1 MMVTFVSQCEKKALN
16 RTRRVLDAF
25 ANRIGDNT
33 WQTVITEDGLIAV
46 KTLLRKT
53 ATKNT
58 AVACHWI
65 RSRSRSE
72 LVWVVGNRKRFN
84 EVGIVPV
91 NSTRKDFN
99 HREWEKGWQ
108 TTEIIAIAS
117 AIAGL
122 FHDLGKANDLF
133 QEKLNPNKKDKKAKN
148 FEPYRHE
155 WVSLRLFQA
164 FVGDSSD
171 QEWLKQLANVNEE
184 LENRVLQ
191 KLIVD
196 NPDADNFNNP
206 FNNLPAFG
214 KLVAWLVVS
223 HHRLPVYSKQGQTEP
238 QIEQLNKWLSN
249 DFDDSW
255 NSLNSL
261 NHEWQAAALKANW
274 TFTNHTP
281 LVSKTWQKK
290 ANELSKRALVCQGL
304 IGVDWFNRPF
314 VMHLSRLA
322 LMLADHHYSGK
333 DAQTHWQ
340 DTNYLA
346 IANIDKQNQ
355 PKQKLDEHNVG
366 VSQHAFEFILKLRR
380 FREELPTLPPNKTLA
395 KGPKED
401 KEPWQTK
408 AYQAAQQVQGQVK
421 EQGFF
426 GINMA
431 STGKGK
437 TLANARIMYGLAD
450 ESEGC
455 RFSVALGLRTL
466 TLQTGESLQDRLE
479 LESADIATLIG
490 SQAILRLSQIN
501 LGKQTDDEPLA
512 IRGSESLEMDVDDDG
527 FDVIYG
533 IEIYEGQLE
542 QWFKDKPKAKKLLHA
557 PILVSTIDH
566 LMPATEG
573 VRGGKQIVPML
584 RLLTS
589 DLVLDE
595 PDEFDLNDLPALAR
609 LVNWAGMLGAN
620 VLVSTATM
628 PPALAYAL
636 FDAYQAGRKAFN
648 DATNQAN
655 ALKPVVCAWFDEFGI
670 QTSEQD
676 TIQSFIKTH
685 DEFIQKRIA
694 NLVKEKSVL
703 RKAKLLEIASTA
715 DLPPLNAMSE
725 SIRQNLLVLHQEHHQ
740 QHPSCKKI
748 SIGLLR
754 IANINP
760 LVAIARL
767 LYQNPAPENYRIH
780 YCVYHSQYPLAQ
792 RAFIESKLDQ
802 ALNRKNPETIWDC
815 PEIQYALN
823 HCPEQNQLFVV
834 LATSVAEVGRD
845 HDYDWAI
852 AEPSSMR
859 SIIQLAG
866 RIQRHRK
873 QTPKTENFYILEKN
887 RKALKGKEIAYEKPG
902 FEAKNRKL
910 NSHNLHDILEATQ
923 YSAPNATPSILRP
936 KKWKETPP
944 FSNLVTLEQI
954 AYRQKLF
961 EHADDK
967 GSANLWW
974 ENQVSWC
981 AEIQRKQ
988 PFRESSSDQ
997 AYCLYLAEDEDEPV
1011 WQIKNDKVYPIEYAT
1026 VADITNIEVTPA
1038 QGNQAWLVFNIHD
1051 QYGYLVEQ
1059 LEKPLTYISRCFGEV
1074 RLPDYEN
1081 QINEWYYSPVL
1092 GVFREL
1098 NEEPV
1103 NGKPTG
1109 N

>member
-1 MMVTFVSQCEKKALN
+1 MMVTFISQCEKKALN

-33 WQTVITEDGLIAV
+33 WQTVITEEGLIAV

-72 LVWVVGNRKRFN
+72 LVWIVGNRKRFN
-84 EVGIVPV
+84 AEGIAAV
-91 NSTRKDFN
+91 NSTKLDLN
-99 HREWEKGWQ
+99 HREWEKGWH
-108 TTEIIAIAS
+108 TTETITIAA
-117 AIAGL
+117 AISGL

-133 QEKLNPNKKDKKAKN
+133 QDKLNPEIEGKK

-155 WVSLRLFQA
+155 WVSLRVFQA
-164 FVGDSSD
+164 FVDGQSD
-171 QEWLKQLANVNEE
+171 QKWLEQLANVDEQ
-184 LENRVLQ
+184 LEADILQ
-191 KLIVD
+191 KIVAD
-196 NPDADNFNNP
+196 NPELNEFNNP
-206 FNNLPAFG
+206 FDALPEFA
-214 KLVAWLVVS
+214 KLVAWLIVS
-223 HHRLPVYSKQGQTEP
+223 HHRLPVYPKQGEIEP
-238 QIEQLNKWLSN
+238 RLDQPDTWLSQA
-249 DFDDSW
+249 FDDAW
-255 NSLNSL
+255 NSVNSR
-261 NHEWQAAALKANW
+261 NHQWTKQTLKANW
-274 TFTNHTP
+274 TFSNHTP

-290 ANELSKRALVCQGL
+290 ANELSKRALSCQGL
-304 IGVDWFNRPF
+304 MGIDWFSQPF
-314 VMHLSRLA
+314 VMHLSRLV
-322 LMLADHHYSGK
+322 LMLADHHYSAK
-333 DAQTHWQ
+333 DVQIHWQ
-340 DTNYLA
+340 DANYQA
-346 IANIDKQNQ
+346 YANTDKQNQ
-355 PKQKLDEHNVG
+355 LKQKLDEHNVG
-366 VSQHAFEFILKLRR
+366 VSQHAFELSLKLRR
-380 FREELPTLPPNKTLA
+380 LREELLSLTDNKTLA

-408 AYQAAQQVQGQVK
+408 VYQAAQQIRNQVK

-466 TLQTGESLQDRLE
+466 TLQTGEALQERLQLDKTE
-479 LESADIATLIG
+479 IATLIG
-490 SQAILRLSQIN
+490 SQAILRLNQIN
-501 LGKQTDDEPLA
+501 QANQIEDNPFA
-512 IRGSESLEMDVDDDG
+512 ARGSESLELGLDDDG

-533 IEIYEGQLE
+533 TELYEGQLE
-542 QWFKDKPKAKKLLHA
+542 KWFKSNQKAKKLLHT

-566 LMPATEG
+566 LTPATEG
-573 VRGGKQIVPML
+573 VRGGRQIVPML

-636 FDAYQAGRKAFN
+636 FESYQEGRKAFN
-648 DATNQAN
+648 TATNHLDTQ
-655 ALKPVVCAWFDEFGI
+655 KPVVCAWFDEFST
-670 QTSEQD
+670 QTSEQQNL
-676 TIQSFIKTH
+676 QSFIKAH

-694 NLVKEKSVL
+694 KLNQDNLIF
-703 RKAKLLEIASTA
+703 RKAKLLEIAATT
-715 DLPPLNAMSE
+715 DLLPLNTMSE
-725 SIRQNLLVLHQEHHQ
+725 AIRRGMVALHQGHHQ
-740 QHPSCKKI
+740 QHASGKKI
-748 SIGLLR
+748 SIGLVR

-760 LVAIARL
+760 LVAIAKRL
-767 LYQNPAPENYRIH
+767 YANTVPDNFRIH

-792 RAFIESKLDQ
+792 RAFIENKLDE
-802 ALNRKNPETIWDC
+802 ALNRKDQETIWSC
-815 PEIQYALN
+815 PEIQHAIN
-823 HCPEQNQLFVV
+823 HYPEQNQLFVV

-859 SIIQLAG
+859 SIIQIAG

-873 QTPKTENFYILEKN
+873 QTPETENFYILAKN
-887 RKALKGKEIAYEKPG
+887 YNALKGKEIAYEKPG

-910 NSHNLHDILEATQ
+910 SSHDLHDILEEIQ
-923 YSAPNATPSILRP
+923 FSAPNAIPSIQRP
-936 KKWKETPP
+936 KKWKEIPP

-954 AYRQKLF
+954 AYRQKMF
-961 EHADDK
+961 ENSDGK
-967 GSANLWW
+967 GPANLWW

-981 AEIQRKQ
+981 AEIQCKQ
-988 PFRESSSDQ
+988 PFRASSPDQ
-997 AYCLYLAEDEDEPV
+997 AYCLYLAEKESEPV
-1011 WQIKNDKVYPIEYAT
+1011 WQIKNDRVNPIEYVT
-1026 VADITNIEVTPA
+1026 VSDITNIDLTPA
-1038 QGNQAWLVFNIHD
+1038 LGNQLWFDFDVRE
-1051 QYGYLVEQ
+1051 QYGNLAEK
-1059 LEKPLTYISRCFGEV
+1059 LEKPLKYISYCFGEI

-1081 QINEWYYSPVL
+1081 QINEWYYSPTL
-1092 GVFREL
+1092 GVFREI
-1098 NEEPV
+1098 
-1103 NGKPTG
+1103 
-1109 N
+1109 

>member
-1 MMVTFVSQCEKKALN
+1 MMVTFVSQCQKKAIN

-25 ANRIGDNT
+25 ATRIGDNT
-33 WQTVITEDGLIAV
+33 WQTIITEDGLIAV
-46 KTLLRKT
+46 KKLLRKT

-58 AVACHWI
+58 AVSCHWI

-72 LVWVVGNRKRFN
+72 LVWIVGNRKRFN
-84 EVGIVPV
+84 AEGIVPV

-99 HREWEKGWQ
+99 QSEWEKGWH
-108 TTEIIAIAS
+108 TTEVVAIAS

-133 QEKLNPNKKDKKAKN
+133 QSKLNPIKKNQNTKR

-164 FVGDSSD
+164 FVGESSD
-171 QEWLKQLANVNEE
+171 QEWLKQLANVDEG
-184 LENRVLQ
+184 LENQVLQ
-191 KLIVD
+191 KLEVD
-196 NPDADNFNNP
+196 HPNAGEFNNP
-206 FNNLPAFG
+206 FDTLPPFA

-223 HHRLPVYSKQGQTEP
+223 HHRLSAYPNQGEAEP
-238 QIEQLNKWLSN
+238 KIDQPNTWLNN
-249 DFDDSW
+249 NFDDSW
-255 NSLNSL
+255 NSLNSR
-261 NHEWQAAALKANW
+261 NHEWKEEALKANW
-274 TFTNHTP
+274 TFTHHTP
-281 LVSKTWQKK
+281 LTSKTWQDK
-290 ANELSKRALVCQGL
+290 ANQLSKRALVCQGL
-304 IGVDWFNRPF
+304 MAVDWLNQPF

-333 DAQTHWQ
+333 DVETKWQ
-340 DTNYLA
+340 DPKYLA
-346 IANIDKQNQ
+346 YANTDKENQ
-355 PKQKLDEHNVG
+355 LKQKLDEHNVG
-366 VSQHAFEFILKLRR
+366 VSQHAFEFVLKFRR
-380 FREELPTLPPNKTLA
+380 LREELPTLQYNKTLA

-408 AYQAAQQVQGQVK
+408 AYQAAQQVQSQVK

-466 TLQTGESLQDRLE
+466 TLQTGEALKERLE
-479 LESADIATLIG
+479 LEKMDIATLIG
-490 SQAILRLSQIN
+490 SQAILRLNQISQ
-501 LGKQTDDEPLA
+501 GKQKDDSPLA
-512 IRGSESLEMDVDDDG
+512 IRGSESLEMDVDDDS

-533 IEIYEGQLE
+533 IDVYEGQLE
-542 QWFKDKPKAKKLLHA
+542 KWFKDKPKAKKILHA

-566 LMPATEG
+566 LTPATEG

-648 DATNQAN
+648 AATNQAN
-655 ALKPVVCAWFDEFGI
+655 AQKPVVCAWFDEFSVH
-670 QTSEQD
+670 TSEQD
-676 TIQSFIKTH
+676 TIKSFIKPH
-685 DEFIQKRIA
+685 DEFIQKRVA
-694 NLVKEKSVL
+694 NLGKEKSVL
-703 RKAKLLEIASTA
+703 RKAKLLEIAVTSNLT
-715 DLPPLNAMSE
+715 PLNAMSE
-725 SIRQNLLVLHQEHHQ
+725 IIRHNLLALHQDHHQ
-740 QHPSCKKI
+740 QHASGKKI
-748 SIGLLR
+748 SIGLVR

-802 ALNRKNPETIWDC
+802 ALNRKDPETIWDC
-815 PEIQYALN
+815 PEIQYALK
-823 HCPEQNQLFVV
+823 HFPEQNQLFVV

-859 SIIQLAG
+859 SIIQIAG

-873 QTPKTENFYILEKN
+873 QIPKTENLYILAKN

-910 NSHNLHDILEATQ
+910 NSHDLHDILVATQ
-923 YSAPNATPSILRP
+923 YTAPNAIPSIQRP

-988 PFRESSSDQ
+988 PFRASSPDQ
-997 AYCLYLAEDEDEPV
+997 AYCLYLADEKDEPV
-1011 WQIKNDKVYPIEYAT
+1011 WQIKNDKVYPIEYVT
-1026 VADITNIEVTPA
+1026 VSDITNIDVTPA
-1038 QGNQAWLVFNIHD
+1038 QGNQAWLVFDIHD
-1051 QYGYLVEQ
+1051 QYAYLVEQ
-1059 LEKPLTYISRCFGEV
+1059 LGKPLTYISRCFGEI
-1074 RLPDYEN
+1074 RLSDYEN
-1081 QINEWYYSPVL
+1081 QINEWYHSPVL

>member
-1 MMVTFVSQCEKKALN
+1 MMVTFVSECEKKALT

-25 ANRIGDNT
+25 ANRIGSRT

-72 LVWVVGNRKRFN
+72 LVWIVGNRKCFN
-84 EVGIVPV
+84 AEGIVAV
-91 NSTRKDFN
+91 NSTKLDLN
-99 HREWEKGWQ
+99 HREWEKGWH
-108 TTEIIAIAS
+108 TTGTITIAA
-117 AIAGL
+117 AISGL

-133 QEKLNPNKKDKKAKN
+133 QDKLNPEIKGKK

-155 WVSLRLFQA
+155 WISLRVFQA
-164 FVGDSSD
+164 FVDGQND
-171 QEWLKQLANVNEE
+171 QKWLEQLANVDEQ
-184 LENRVLQ
+184 LEKDILQ
-191 KLIVD
+191 KIVVD
-196 NPDADNFNNP
+196 NPWQNDFNNP
-206 FNNLPAFG
+206 FDSLPFFA

-223 HHRLPVYSKQGQTEP
+223 HHRLPVYPKQGEAEP
-238 QIEQLNKWLSN
+238 RLDQSDKWLSQA
-249 DFDDSW
+249 FDDSW
-255 NSLNSL
+255 NSVNSQ
-261 NHEWQAAALKANW
+261 NHEWEKQVLKANW
-274 TFTNHTP
+274 TFSNHTP
-281 LVSKTWQKK
+281 LISKTWQKK
-290 ANELSKRALVCQGL
+290 ASELSKRALSCQGL
-304 IGVDWFNRPF
+304 TGVDWFSQPF

-322 LMLADHHYSGK
+322 LMLADHHYSAK
-333 DAQTHWQ
+333 DVQAHWQ
-340 DTNYLA
+340 DASYQA
-346 IANIDKQNQ
+346 YANTDKQNQ
-355 PKQKLDEHNVG
+355 LKQKLDEHNVG
-366 VSQHAFEFILKLRR
+366 VSQHAFEFALTLRR
-380 FREELPTLPPNKTLA
+380 LREELLSLTDNKTLA

-408 AYQAAQQVQGQVK
+408 AYQAAQQIQNQAK

-466 TLQTGESLQDRLE
+466 TLQTGEALQERLALDKTE
-479 LESADIATLIG
+479 IATLIG
-490 SQAILRLSQIN
+490 SQAILRLNQIN
-501 LGKQTDDEPLA
+501 QAKQTDENPLA
-512 IRGSESLEMDVDDDG
+512 ARGSESLDMGLDDDG

-533 IEIYEGQLE
+533 IDLYEGQLE
-542 QWFKDKPKAKKLLHA
+542 RWFKNNQKAKKLLHA

-566 LMPATEG
+566 LTPATEG
-573 VRGGKQIVPML
+573 VRGGRQIVPML

-595 PDEFDLNDLPALAR
+595 PDEFDLNDMPALAR

-636 FDAYQAGRKAFN
+636 FEAYQEGRKVFN
-648 DATNQAN
+648 AATIQTDIQ
-655 ALKPVVCAWFDEFGI
+655 KPVVCAWFDEFSA
-670 QTSEQD
+670 QTSEQQNL
-676 TIQSFIKTH
+676 QSFIKAH

-694 NLVKEKSVL
+694 KLNQDHLIF
-703 RKAKLLEIASTA
+703 RKAKLLEIVAVTDS
-715 DLPPLNAMSE
+715 PPLNTMSE
-725 SIRQNLLVLHQEHHQ
+725 VIRQSIVALHQDHHQ
-740 QHPSCKKI
+740 QHASGKKI
-748 SIGLLR
+748 SIGLVR

-760 LVAIARL
+760 LVAIAKRL
-767 LYQNPAPENYRIH
+767 YANTVPDNFRIH

-792 RAFIESKLDQ
+792 RAFIENKLDE
-802 ALNRKNPETIWDC
+802 ALNRKDQETIWNC
-815 PEIQYALN
+815 PEIQHAIN
-823 HCPEQNQLFVV
+823 HYPEQNQLFVV

-852 AEPSSMR
+852 AEPSSIR
-859 SIIQLAG
+859 SIIQIAG

-873 QTPKTENFYILEKN
+873 QTPETENFYILAKN
-887 RKALKGKEIAYEKPG
+887 YNALKGKEIAYEKPG

-910 NSHNLHDILEATQ
+910 SSHDLHDILEEIQ
-923 YSAPNATPSILRP
+923 FSAPNAIPSIQRP
-936 KKWKETPP
+936 KKWKEIPP

-961 EHADDK
+961 EHTDDK
-967 GSANLWW
+967 GPANLWW
-974 ENQVSWC
+974 INQVAWC

-988 PFRESSSDQ
+988 PFRASSPDQ
-997 AYCLYLAEDEDEPV
+997 AYCLYLEEEEDEPV
-1011 WQIKNDKVYPIEYAT
+1011 WQIKNDKVNPIEYIT
-1026 VADITNIEVTPA
+1026 VSDITNIDLTPA
-1038 QGNQAWLVFNIHD
+1038 LGNQLWLDFDVRE
-1051 QYGYLVEQ
+1051 QYRNLAEK
-1059 LEKPLTYISRCFGEV
+1059 LDKPLKYISYCFGEI

-1081 QINEWYYSPVL
+1081 QMNQWYYSPML
-1092 GVFREL
+1092 GVFKEI
-1098 NEEPV
+1098 
-1103 NGKPTG
+1103 G
-1109 N
+1109 